1 MASLHHTYFFPS
13 RCCPLLPF
21 RLQTD
26 MVERSG
32 WEPEDERLR
41 NFKLDFL
48 TPHQRRGRSS
58 QWKGRFEV
66 QKLFTLNQTRKC
78 LVSHGRVALAKSIFI
93 YLADH
98 DVGGVR
104 RLMGQARRD
113 GLSMNGILHRL
124 EQAVNGTYSAKGFR
138 TSLTWLSSPC
148 GSEDKHHCMRCTRQ
162 QHFRGHRRC
171 TRRSGSVR

>member
-1 MASLHHTYFFPS
+1 
-13 RCCPLLPF
+13 
-21 RLQTD
+21 

-48 TPHQRRGRSS
+48 TPHQRRGRSN

-124 EQAVNGTYSAKGFR
+124 EQAVNGTYSAKGF
-138 TSLTWLSSPC
+138 
-148 GSEDKHHCMRCTRQ
+148 SEDEFDLAILSMRLGGQALLHALHKAAAFPGASTVYAKIRE
-162 QHFRGHRRC
+162 R
-171 TRRSGSVR
+171 SVRDREWDI